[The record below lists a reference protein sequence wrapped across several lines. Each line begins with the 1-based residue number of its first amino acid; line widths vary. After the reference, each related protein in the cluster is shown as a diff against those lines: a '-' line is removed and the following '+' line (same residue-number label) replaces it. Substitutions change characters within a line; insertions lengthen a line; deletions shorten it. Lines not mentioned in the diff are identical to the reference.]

1 VGFFWGKICLKVNV
15 GLVFSDVGRFVN
27 QSFFSPKIQMT
38 MSNKSTPIAT
48 AKAVKTSKATKV
60 ATNSTKGASVK
71 VATKVARVSMKE
83 VAKATET
90 PKVAK
95 ATEVPAH
102 LVSSTNKKE
111 YRQSKIALT
120 KSYKDLIGSPSEMIK
135 YIKKSKEGK
144 AFTSQF
150 VCFNEVELT
159 PANLFSVAKD
169 TEKYLTQRFELPDG
183 TNETRVSY
191 DEKGNPMDRVRFQ
204 IGTIEKLVERYFIK
218 KYNDSQVA
226 KATFKKGK

>member
-1 VGFFWGKICLKVNV
+1 
-15 GLVFSDVGRFVN
+15 
-27 QSFFSPKIQMT
+27 

-48 AKAVKTSKATKV
+48 AKAVKSSKATKV
-60 ATNSTKGASVK
+60 AKTSTKGTSVK
-71 VATKVARVSMKE
+71 VATKVARVSLKE

-95 ATEVPAH
+95 ATEVPPH

-120 KSYKDLIGSPSEMIK
+120 KAWKDLMGSPSKMIE
-135 YIKKSKEGK
+135 YILESDEGK
-144 AFTSQF
+144 AFTSKL
-150 VCFNEVELT
+150 VSFNPVELT

-169 TEKYLTQRFELPDG
+169 TERYLTQRFELADG
-183 TNETRVSY
+183 TKEIKISY
-191 DEKGNPMDRVRFQ
+191 DDKGQPMKRDRFA
-204 IGTIEKLVERYFIK
+204 IGTIEALTERYFIK
-218 KYNDSQVA
+218 KYNDAQVA